1 MLDGRIMGLDIGDKT
16 IGVAVSDIMGITAQG
31 VKTIR
36 RESKKK
42 DIEELKNII
51 KERQVN
57 KIVSGLPKNMNGTLG
72 LQGEKV
78 LKLCELIKE
87 ETGLEIDF
95 WDERLTTVA
104 AERSLIEGDVSRKKR
119 KKVIDMLAAV
129 IDEDGKEV
137 EFEVCLTLEAEGKE
151 YAILLP
157 LDEESYG
164 DDEDVALVF
173 RIDSDENGDILV
185 PLEDEEEYQIVVD
198 VYNTLM
204 DEEGLNDNEF

>member
-1 MLDGRIMGLDIGDKT
+1 MIAVPTNNLKSELVQKIGRDKVLEIPSFEDLPLPPELRQTIEKNYSMGFINDALESIKTYAHNSKDNSIFMNYLHPETALAHSSKYVIMTHARFLT
-16 IGVAVSDIMGITAQG
+16 LPNRV
-31 VKTIR
+31 
-36 RESKKK
+36 
-42 DIEELKNII
+42 LKNF
-51 KERQVN
+51 E
-57 KIVSGLPKNMNGTLG
+57 
-72 LQGEKV
+72 V
-78 LKLCELIKE
+78 L
-87 ETGLEIDF
+87 
-95 WDERLTTVA
+95 
-104 AERSLIEGDVSRKKR
+104 
-119 KKVIDMLAAV
+119 

-204 DEEGLNDNEF
+204 DEEGLNDDQF

>member
-1 MLDGRIMGLDIGDKT
+1 MLDGRIMGLDIVDKT
-16 IGVAVSDIMGITAQG
+16 IGVAVSDIMGIKAQG

-57 KIVSGLPKNMNGTLG
+57 KIVSGLPKNMNGTVG
-72 LQGEKV
+72 PQGEKV

-129 IDEDGKEV
+129 I
-137 EFEVCLTLEAEGKE
+137 
-151 YAILLP
+151 ILQGY
-157 LDEESYG
+157 LDSKSK
-164 DDEDVALVF
+164 F
-173 RIDSDENGDILV
+173 
-185 PLEDEEEYQIVVD
+185 
-198 VYNTLM
+198 
-204 DEEGLNDNEF
+204 